1 MTYVGMLAGHVICV
15 SIVLVAVFFK
25 RRWLKPVAV
34 VAGAVALWLPLMAHL
49 NSLGAASPFKPKNEF
64 RVISSKV
71 DEENQRLYLFVDL
84 LGKDYTP
91 RVFRIPFDPSKW
103 VGLRGNP
110 AYLENQVMRFEAG
123 RGGEFEA
130 VYIDYVPPD
139 LLKDGVMRGWQ
150 APRPDD

>member
-71 DEENQRLYLFVDL
+71 DEENHRLYLFVDL
-84 LGKDYTP
+84 FAPAVHVAP
-91 RVFRIPFDPSKW
+91 RVGEESSSSRIAQHQSSTKPHRRRWQFR
-103 VGLRGNP
+103 
-110 AYLENQVMRFEAG
+110 LE
-123 RGGEFEA
+123 
-130 VYIDYVPPD
+130 
-139 LLKDGVMRGWQ
+139 
-150 APRPDD
+150 